1 MAQFEID
8 GEKRRRWFELFLVL
22 LVAFGAPFI
31 NSLAVLRTGPSA
43 TSYIS
48 GGRWLG
54 AMVQE
59 VAALLVLGYVLAR
72 RNLRFR
78 DIGLR
83 WSMREVGAGLLV
95 TVAAYLMYVVGSLI
109 IHFLPIHMSSA
120 NARSFYVSPSAMII
134 PFSLLNPF
142 FEELIVRAYLMTEI
156 MNLTGSYVLAVIAS
170 LGVQLSYHLY
180 YGWAG
185 VAALF
190 FQFLILS
197 VYYARWRGALP
208 VIIAHGFFD
217 MSAALVRLL

>member
-1 MAQFEID
+1 VSHWRLPFVYLSAFKSRKHARSRYKFCMPPDSIVISDAAPAMAQLEID
-8 GEKRRRWFELFLVL
+8 AEKRRRWFELFLVL

-48 GGRWLG
+48 GSRWLG

-59 VAALLVLGYVLAR
+59 VAALLVLGYVLSR
-72 RNLRFR
+72 RNLSFR

-95 TVAAYLMYVVGSLI
+95 TVVAYLMYAVGSLL

-156 MNLTGSYVLAVIAS
+156 MNLTGSYALAIVAS
-170 LGVQLSYHLY
+170 LGVQC
-180 YGWAG
+180 
-185 VAALF
+185 
-190 FQFLILS
+190 
-197 VYYARWRGALP
+197 
-208 VIIAHGFFD
+208 
-217 MSAALVRLL
+217 SAPL